1 MIIYSVN
8 NVSGSI
14 DRTILDSFNRMYPVL
29 FIYRKIPSVHRM
41 VLYIDT
47 LQFIGC
53 YCADLTV
60 IFHGSYD
67 GIV

>member
-1 MIIYSVN
+1 
-8 NVSGSI
+8 
-14 DRTILDSFNRMYPVL
+14 MYPDQLIGRFWIVL
-29 FIYRKIPSVHRM
+29 IGCTVPSIVHRKIPSVHRM

>member
-29 FIYRKIPSVHRM
+29 FIGKSLV
-41 VLYIDT
+41 
-47 LQFIGC
+47 FIE
-53 YCADLTV
+53 
-60 IFHGSYD
+60 
-67 GIV
+67 